1 MIKIEVTGN
10 SIPEV
15 ADKLIAIG
23 HSLRNTAF
31 NDADN
36 SAREA
41 MQAQRKTSKQI
52 DAVMPELREEIVF
65 EPTVGNAPSEAAS
78 SGTTEASPTAP
89 SGPEPEAPIIG
100 KPEAPAAP
108 EIDPTYLRD
117 LVLKVVDKRSKPFM
131 AEILERF
138 GIAKA
143 SQVSPERAPEL
154 VAVMLEALA

>member
-23 HSLRNTAF
+23 KSLHNGATTWWEPT
-31 NDADN
+31 DAPQKLK
-36 SAREA
+36 AKLAAELEA
-41 MQAQRKTSKQI
+41 I
-52 DAVMPELREEIVF
+52 MPELREEIVF

-78 SGTTEASPTAP
+78 SGATEASPTAP
-89 SGPEPEAPIIG
+89 SGPEPEAPTTG
-100 KPEAPAAP
+100 EPEEPAAP

>member
-23 HSLRNTAF
+23 HSLRNTAI

-36 SAREA
+36 TAREA

-52 DAVMPELREEIVF
+52 DAVMPELREKIIF
-65 EPTVGNAPSEAAS
+65 EPTVGNAPSEAAF
-78 SGTTEASPTAP
+78 SGATEASPTAP
-89 SGPEPEAPIIG
+89 SGPEPETPTTG
-100 KPEAPAAP
+100 EPAEP
-108 EIDPTYLRD
+108 EIDPIYLRD
-117 LVLKVVDKRSKPFM
+117 LVLKVVEKRDKQIVM
-131 AEILERF
+131 DILERF

-143 SQVSPERAPEL
+143 SQVAPERAPEL
-154 VAVMLEALA
+154 VATLLEALGK

>member
-23 HSLRNTAF
+23 HSLLNAPVTTAPVKG
-31 NDADN
+31 
-36 SAREA
+36 
-41 MQAQRKTSKQI
+41 KTSKVI

-78 SGTTEASPTAP
+78 SGATEASPTAT
-89 SGPEPEAPIIG
+89 SGSEPTPTTSE
-100 KPEAPAAP
+100 PEAPAAP
-108 EIDPTYLRD
+108 EVDPTYLRD
-117 LVLKVVDKRSKPFM
+117 LVLTVVDKRGKPFM

-143 SQVSPERAPEL
+143 SQVAPEHAAEL
-154 VAVMLEALA
+154 VATMLEALGK

>member
-23 HSLRNTAF
+23 RSLLNTAA

-36 SAREA
+36 TAREV
-41 MQAQRKTSKQI
+41 MQAKRK
-52 DAVMPELREEIVF
+52 AVKAEVAEQAPVD
-65 EPTVGNAPSEAAS
+65 PTPSEAAS
-78 SGTTEASPTAP
+78 SGPTEASPTAP
-89 SGPEPEAPIIG
+89 SGTEQEAPTTG
-100 KPEAPAAP
+100 EPEAPAAP

-154 VAVMLEALA
+154 VAVMLEALAQ

>member
-23 HSLRNTAF
+23 RSLLNTAA

-36 SAREA
+36 TAREV
-41 MQAQRKTSKQI
+41 MQAKRK
-52 DAVMPELREEIVF
+52 AVKAEVAEQAPVD
-65 EPTVGNAPSEAAS
+65 PTPSEAAS
-78 SGTTEASPTAP
+78 SGATEASPTAT
-89 SGPEPEAPIIG
+89 SGSEPTPTTSE
-100 KPEAPAAP
+100 PEAPAAP
-108 EIDPTYLRD
+108 EVDPTYLRD

-131 AEILERF
+131 SEILERF

-154 VAVMLEALA
+154 IATMLEALA

>member
-1 MIKIEVTGN
+1 VIKIEVTGN

-23 HSLRNTAF
+23 TSLRNTAA

-36 SAREA
+36 AAREA
-41 MQAQRKTSKQI
+41 MQAKRKTPTKV
-52 DAVMPELREEIVF
+52 DPVMPELRGA
-65 EPTVGNAPSEAAS
+65 TGNEGKAPSEVAS
-78 SGTTEASPTAP
+78 SGPTEASPTAP
-89 SGPEPEAPIIG
+89 SGTEPETPTTG
-100 KPEAPAAP
+100 EPEAPAAP

-117 LVLKVVDKRSKPFM
+117 LVLKVVDKRGKPFM

-143 SQVSPERAPEL
+143 SQVAPEHAPEL
-154 VAVMLEALA
+154 VATMLEALA

>member
-23 HSLRNTAF
+23 HSLRNTAA

-36 SAREA
+36 AAREA
-41 MQAQRKTSKQI
+41 MQAKRKTSKQI
-52 DAVMPELREEIVF
+52 DAIMPELRDEIVF
-65 EPTVGNAPSEAAS
+65 EPSVGNAPSEAAS
-78 SGTTEASPTAP
+78 SGATEASPTAT
-89 SGPEPEAPIIG
+89 SGTEPETPTTG
-100 KPEAPAAP
+100 EPEAPAAP

-117 LVLKVVDKRSKPFM
+117 LVLKVVDKRGKPFM

-138 GIAKA
+138 GLAKA
-143 SQVSPERAPEL
+143 SQVAPEHAPEL
-154 VAVMLEALA
+154 IATMIEALA